1 MELLAPAGSMEALRA
16 AVCNGADAVYLGAD
30 TFNARMNARN
40 FSAADLQEAVVYCHV
55 RGVKV
60 HLTLNTL
67 VLDREMPRA
76 AELIRMAASC
86 GVDAFIVQDLGM
98 VSLCRQ
104 LAPDVPIHASTQMS
118 IHSLEGVL
126 EAAALGCSRVVL
138 ARELPAEEIAHIC
151 KKSPVEIEVFV
162 HGALCMC
169 YSGQCY
175 LSSVIG
181 RRSGNRGQC
190 AQPCRLPYGYGR
202 FESTRYPLSL
212 KDNCL
217 AGELDELRRM
227 GVASIKIEGRMKRPE
242 YVAIVTRAY
251 RTVLNGGKL
260 TQADLQELETAFSR
274 QGFTDGYFK
283 GQTGSDMFGR
293 RQESEDTAD
302 LFASARA
309 TYEQGETQRIGV
321 RFYAMIHRGQP
332 ARLAV
337 EDPDGNLCRTYG
349 PVPEQAVYRSLTAQD
364 LEQQLKKTG
373 GTPYLCTS
381 VRSSLDP
388 DLMLPASAIN
398 AMRRDAIAEL
408 TAKRGRAE
416 KPHLNAY
423 DEPPRYDGIS
433 GEPQLTVAVRTADQI
448 TSRMLSMKPTVL
460 YVPLSELVEHPELR
474 QRVGVET
481 QLAAI
486 LPRVIWSGELV
497 PIARQLRT
505 VYDMG
510 VRQVLA
516 GNLGQLHIA
525 RAAGFAVRGDF
536 GLNIVN
542 SRAMRYLREQGLDSQ
557 LLSFELTL
565 PQIRDISK
573 AVPAE
578 VLIYGRLPLMLM
590 ENCVI
595 KNRTGTCTCQTG
607 TVRLVDRVGEEFP
620 IVKDPGT
627 CRNVLLNGKKLYLL
641 DKKDAF
647 RGMGLWALRLQ
658 FTTEI
663 SPQAGTDEAYRPAVY
678 RPCGRCGRDDGQVAS
693 CPAGGHARQPSESAD
708 HRRRRICGR
717 YRHCCRY
724 HRGHRRPRTGKTPL
738 GAGSTGHAPPA
749 LRQDARG
756 RDRSVRMQRPSHR
769 IRSRRDEGNIPHAL

>member
-76 AELIRMAASC
+76 AELIRLAASC
-86 GVDAFIVQDLGM
+86 GVDAFIVQDLGV

-118 IHSLEGVL
+118 IHSLEGVM

-260 TQADLQELETAFSR
+260 MPSDLQELETAFSR
-274 QGFTDGYFK
+274 QGFTDGYFR

-293 RQESEDTAD
+293 RQEGEDTAD
-302 LFASARA
+302 LFASART
-309 TYEQGETQRIGV
+309 TYEQGEPQRIGV
-321 RFYAMIHRGQP
+321 RFYAMIRRGEP
-332 ARLAV
+332 AQLAV
-337 EDPDGNLCRTYG
+337 EDPDGNLCRTRG
-349 PVPEQAVYRSLTAQD
+349 PVPEQAVYRSLTPQD

-373 GTPYLCTS
+373 GTPYLCTA

-398 AMRRDAIAEL
+398 AMRRDVIAEL
-408 TAKRGRAE
+408 TAKRGRAA
-416 KPHLNAY
+416 PARLNAY
-423 DEPPRYDGIS
+423 DEPPRYDGIA
-433 GEPQLTVAVRTADQI
+433 GEPQLTIAVRTAGQI

-460 YVPLSELVEHPELR
+460 YVPLSELAEHPDLP
-474 QRVGVET
+474 QRVSVET

-486 LPRVIWSGELV
+486 LPRVIWSGELA

-505 VYDMG
+505 VYEMG

-578 VLIYGRLPLMLM
+578 LLIYGRLPLMLM
-590 ENCVI
+590 ENCVM
-595 KNRTGTCTCQTG
+595 KNRTGICACQTG
-607 TVRLVDRVGEEFP
+607 TVRLVDRLGEEFP

-641 DKKDAF
+641 DKKDAL

-658 FTTEI
+658 FTTENPGEI
-663 SPQAGTDEAYRPAVY
+663 DKVLMDYQGRAVF
-678 RPCGRCGRDDGQVAS
+678 D
-693 CPAGGHARQPSESAD
+693 
-708 HRRRRICGR
+708 
-717 YRHCCRY
+717 
-724 HRGHRRPRTGKTPL
+724 
-738 GAGSTGHAPPA
+738 AGSYT
-749 LRQDARG
+749 RG
-756 RDRSVRMQRPSHR
+756 LY
-769 IRSRRDEGNIPHAL
+769 SRGVE

>member
-76 AELIRMAASC
+76 AELIRLAASC
-86 GVDAFIVQDLGM
+86 GVDAFIVQDLGV

-260 TQADLQELETAFSR
+260 TPSDLQELETAFSR
-274 QGFTDGYFK
+274 QGFTDGYFR

-293 RQESEDTAD
+293 RQEGEDTAD

-309 TYEQGETQRIGV
+309 TYEQGEPQRIGV
-321 RFYAMIHRGQP
+321 RFYAMIRRGEP
-332 ARLAV
+332 AQLAV
-337 EDPDGNLCRTYG
+337 EDPDGNLCRARG
-349 PVPEQAVYRSLTAQD
+349 PVPEQAVYRSLTPQD

-373 GTPYLCTS
+373 GTPYLCTA

-398 AMRRDAIAEL
+398 AMRRDVIAEL
-408 TAKRGRAE
+408 TAKRGRAA
-416 KPHLNAY
+416 PARLNAY
-423 DEPPRYDGIS
+423 DEPPRYDGIA
-433 GEPQLTVAVRTADQI
+433 GEPQLTIAVRTAGQI

-460 YVPLSELVEHPELR
+460 YVPLSELAEHPDLP
-474 QRVGVET
+474 QRVSVET

-486 LPRVIWSGELV
+486 LPRVIWSGELI

-505 VYDMG
+505 VYEMG

-525 RAAGFAVRGDF
+525 RTAGFAVRGDF

-578 VLIYGRLPLMLM
+578 LLIYGRLPLMLM
-590 ENCVI
+590 ENCVM
-595 KNRTGTCTCQTG
+595 KNRTGICACQTG

-620 IVKDPGT
+620 VVKDPGT

-641 DKKDAF
+641 DKKDAL

-658 FTTEI
+658 FTTENPGEI
-663 SPQAGTDEAYRPAVY
+663 DKVLMDYQGRAVF
-678 RPCGRCGRDDGQVAS
+678 D
-693 CPAGGHARQPSESAD
+693 
-708 HRRRRICGR
+708 
-717 YRHCCRY
+717 
-724 HRGHRRPRTGKTPL
+724 
-738 GAGSTGHAPPA
+738 AGSYT
-749 LRQDARG
+749 RG
-756 RDRSVRMQRPSHR
+756 LY
-769 IRSRRDEGNIPHAL
+769 SRGVE

>member
-30 TFNARMNARN
+30 TFNARINARN

-76 AELIRMAASC
+76 AELIRLAASC
-86 GVDAFIVQDLGM
+86 GVDAFIVQDLGV

-118 IHSLEGVL
+118 IHSLEGVM

-217 AGELDELRRM
+217 VGELDELRRM

-260 TQADLQELETAFSR
+260 MPSDLQELETAFSR
-274 QGFTDGYFK
+274 QGFTDGYFR

-293 RQESEDTAD
+293 RQEGEDTAD

-309 TYEQGETQRIGV
+309 TYEQGEPQSIGV
-321 RFYAMIHRGQP
+321 RFYAMIRRGEP
-332 ARLAV
+332 AQLAV
-337 EDPDGNLCRTYG
+337 EDPDGNLCRTRG
-349 PVPEQAVYRSLTAQD
+349 PVPEQAVYRSLTPQD

-373 GTPYLCTS
+373 GTPYLCTA

-398 AMRRDAIAEL
+398 AMRRDVIAEL
-408 TAKRGRAE
+408 TAKRGRAA
-416 KPHLNAY
+416 PARLNAY
-423 DEPPRYDGIS
+423 DEPPRYDGIA
-433 GEPQLTVAVRTADQI
+433 GEPQLTIAVRTAGQI

-505 VYDMG
+505 VYEMG

-578 VLIYGRLPLMLM
+578 LLIYGRLPLMLM
-590 ENCVI
+590 ENCVM
-595 KNRTGTCTCQTG
+595 KNRTGICACQTG

-620 IVKDPGT
+620 VVKDPGT

-641 DKKDAF
+641 DKKDAL

-658 FTTEI
+658 FTTENPGEI
-663 SPQAGTDEAYRPAVY
+663 DKVLMDYQGRAVF
-678 RPCGRCGRDDGQVAS
+678 D
-693 CPAGGHARQPSESAD
+693 
-708 HRRRRICGR
+708 
-717 YRHCCRY
+717 
-724 HRGHRRPRTGKTPL
+724 
-738 GAGSTGHAPPA
+738 AGSYT
-749 LRQDARG
+749 RG
-756 RDRSVRMQRPSHR
+756 LY
-769 IRSRRDEGNIPHAL
+769 SRGVE

>member
-76 AELIRMAASC
+76 AELIRLAASC
-86 GVDAFIVQDLGM
+86 GVDAFIVQDLGV

-118 IHSLEGVL
+118 IHSLEGVM

-260 TQADLQELETAFSR
+260 MPSDLQELETAFSR
-274 QGFTDGYFK
+274 QGFTDGYFR

-293 RQESEDTAD
+293 RQEGEDTAD

-309 TYEQGETQRIGV
+309 TYEQGEPQRIGV
-321 RFYAMIHRGQP
+321 RFYAMIRRGEP
-332 ARLAV
+332 AQLAV
-337 EDPDGNLCRTYG
+337 EDPDGNLCRTRG
-349 PVPEQAVYRSLTAQD
+349 PVPEQAVYRSLTPQD

-373 GTPYLCTS
+373 GTPYLCTA

-398 AMRRDAIAEL
+398 AMRRDVIAEL
-408 TAKRGRAE
+408 TAKRGRAA
-416 KPHLNAY
+416 PARLNAY
-423 DEPPRYDGIS
+423 DEPPRYDGIA
-433 GEPQLTVAVRTADQI
+433 GEPQLTIAVRTAGQI

-460 YVPLSELVEHPELR
+460 YVPLSELAEHPDLP
-474 QRVGVET
+474 QRVSVET

-486 LPRVIWSGELV
+486 LPRVIWSGELAPV
-497 PIARQLRT
+497 ARQLRT
-505 VYDMG
+505 VYEMG

-578 VLIYGRLPLMLM
+578 LLIYGRLPLMLM
-590 ENCVI
+590 ENCVM
-595 KNRTGTCTCQTG
+595 KNRTGICACQTG

-641 DKKDAF
+641 DKKDAL

-658 FTTEI
+658 FTTENPGEI
-663 SPQAGTDEAYRPAVY
+663 DKVLMDYQGLAVF
-678 RPCGRCGRDDGQVAS
+678 D
-693 CPAGGHARQPSESAD
+693 
-708 HRRRRICGR
+708 
-717 YRHCCRY
+717 
-724 HRGHRRPRTGKTPL
+724 
-738 GAGSTGHAPPA
+738 AGSYT
-749 LRQDARG
+749 RG
-756 RDRSVRMQRPSHR
+756 LY
-769 IRSRRDEGNIPHAL
+769 SRGVE

>member
-30 TFNARMNARN
+30 TFNARINARN

-76 AELIRMAASC
+76 AELIRLAASC
-86 GVDAFIVQDLGM
+86 GVDAFIVQDLGV

-118 IHSLEGVL
+118 IHSLEGVM

-217 AGELDELRRM
+217 AGEQDELRRM

-260 TQADLQELETAFSR
+260 MPSDLQELETAFSR
-274 QGFTDGYFK
+274 QGFTDGYFR

-293 RQESEDTAD
+293 RQEGEDTAD

-309 TYEQGETQRIGV
+309 TYEQGEPQRIGV
-321 RFYAMIHRGQP
+321 RFYAMIRRGEP
-332 ARLAV
+332 AQLAV
-337 EDPDGNLCRTYG
+337 EDPDGNLCRTRG
-349 PVPEQAVYRSLTAQD
+349 PVPEQAVYRSLTPQD

-373 GTPYLCTS
+373 GTPYLCTA

-398 AMRRDAIAEL
+398 AMRRDVIAEL
-408 TAKRGRAE
+408 TAKRGRAA
-416 KPHLNAY
+416 PAHLNAY
-423 DEPPRYDGIS
+423 DEPPRYDGIA
-433 GEPQLTVAVRTADQI
+433 GEPQLTIAVRTAGQI

-460 YVPLSELVEHPELR
+460 YVPLSELAEHPDLP
-474 QRVGVET
+474 QRVSVET

-486 LPRVIWSGELV
+486 LPRVIWSGELAPV
-497 PIARQLRT
+497 ARQLRT
-505 VYDMG
+505 VYEMG

-578 VLIYGRLPLMLM
+578 LLIYGRLPLMLM
-590 ENCVI
+590 ENCVM
-595 KNRTGTCTCQTG
+595 KNRTGICACQTG

-641 DKKDAF
+641 DKKDAL

-658 FTTEI
+658 FTTENPGEI
-663 SPQAGTDEAYRPAVY
+663 DKVLMDYQGRAVF
-678 RPCGRCGRDDGQVAS
+678 D
-693 CPAGGHARQPSESAD
+693 
-708 HRRRRICGR
+708 
-717 YRHCCRY
+717 
-724 HRGHRRPRTGKTPL
+724 
-738 GAGSTGHAPPA
+738 AGSYT
-749 LRQDARG
+749 RG
-756 RDRSVRMQRPSHR
+756 LY
-769 IRSRRDEGNIPHAL
+769 SRGVE

>member
-30 TFNARMNARN
+30 TFNARINARN

-76 AELIRMAASC
+76 AELIRLAASC

-217 AGELDELRRM
+217 VGELDELRRM

-251 RTVLNGGKL
+251 RTVLNGCKL
-260 TQADLQELETAFSR
+260 MPSDLQELETAFSR
-274 QGFTDGYFK
+274 QGFTDGYFR

-293 RQESEDTAD
+293 RQEGEDTAD

-309 TYEQGETQRIGV
+309 TYEQGEPQRIGV
-321 RFYAMIHRGQP
+321 RFYAMIRRGEP
-332 ARLAV
+332 AQLAV
-337 EDPDGNLCRTYG
+337 EDPDGNLCRTRG
-349 PVPEQAVYRSLTAQD
+349 PVPEQAVYRSLTPQD

-373 GTPYLCTS
+373 GTPYLCTA

-398 AMRRDAIAEL
+398 AMRRDVIAEL
-408 TAKRGRAE
+408 TAKRGRAA
-416 KPHLNAY
+416 PARLNAY
-423 DEPPRYDGIS
+423 DEPPRYDGIA
-433 GEPQLTVAVRTADQI
+433 GEPQLTIAVRTAGQI

-460 YVPLSELVEHPELR
+460 YVPLSELAEHPDLP
-474 QRVGVET
+474 QRVSVET

-486 LPRVIWSGELV
+486 LPRVIWSGELAPV
-497 PIARQLRT
+497 ARQLRT
-505 VYDMG
+505 VYEMG

-578 VLIYGRLPLMLM
+578 LLIYGRLPLMLM
-590 ENCVI
+590 ENCVM
-595 KNRTGTCTCQTG
+595 KNRTGICACQTG

-641 DKKDAF
+641 DKKDAL

-658 FTTEI
+658 FTTENPGEI
-663 SPQAGTDEAYRPAVY
+663 DKVLMDYQGRAVF
-678 RPCGRCGRDDGQVAS
+678 D
-693 CPAGGHARQPSESAD
+693 
-708 HRRRRICGR
+708 
-717 YRHCCRY
+717 
-724 HRGHRRPRTGKTPL
+724 
-738 GAGSTGHAPPA
+738 AGSYT
-749 LRQDARG
+749 RG
-756 RDRSVRMQRPSHR
+756 LY
-769 IRSRRDEGNIPHAL
+769 SRGVE

>member
-76 AELIRMAASC
+76 AELIRLAASC
-86 GVDAFIVQDLGM
+86 GVDAFIVQDLGV

-118 IHSLEGVL
+118 IHSLEGVM

-260 TQADLQELETAFSR
+260 MPSDLQELETAFSR
-274 QGFTDGYFK
+274 QGFTDGYFR

-293 RQESEDTAD
+293 RQEGEDTAD
-302 LFASARA
+302 LFASART
-309 TYEQGETQRIGV
+309 TYEQGEPQRIGV
-321 RFYAMIHRGQP
+321 RFYAMIRRGEP
-332 ARLAV
+332 AQLAV
-337 EDPDGNLCRTYG
+337 EDPDGNLCRTRG
-349 PVPEQAVYRSLTAQD
+349 PVPEQAVYRSLTPQD

-373 GTPYLCTS
+373 GTPYLCTA

-398 AMRRDAIAEL
+398 AMRRDVIAEL
-408 TAKRGRAE
+408 TAKRGRAA
-416 KPHLNAY
+416 PARLNAY
-423 DEPPRYDGIS
+423 DEPPRYDGIA
-433 GEPQLTVAVRTADQI
+433 GEPQLTIAVRTAGQI

-460 YVPLSELVEHPELR
+460 YVPLSELAEHPDLP

-486 LPRVIWSGELV
+486 LPRVIWSGELAPV
-497 PIARQLRT
+497 ARQLRT
-505 VYDMG
+505 VYEMG

-578 VLIYGRLPLMLM
+578 LLIYGRLPLMLM
-590 ENCVI
+590 ENCVM
-595 KNRTGTCTCQTG
+595 KNRTGICACQTG

-641 DKKDAF
+641 DKKDAL

-658 FTTEI
+658 FTTENPGEI
-663 SPQAGTDEAYRPAVY
+663 DKVLMDYQGRAVF
-678 RPCGRCGRDDGQVAS
+678 D
-693 CPAGGHARQPSESAD
+693 
-708 HRRRRICGR
+708 
-717 YRHCCRY
+717 
-724 HRGHRRPRTGKTPL
+724 
-738 GAGSTGHAPPA
+738 AGSYT
-749 LRQDARG
+749 RG
-756 RDRSVRMQRPSHR
+756 LY
-769 IRSRRDEGNIPHAL
+769 SRGVE

>member
-30 TFNARMNARN
+30 TFNARINARN

-76 AELIRMAASC
+76 AELIRLAASC

-118 IHSLEGVL
+118 IHSLEGVM

-151 KKSPVEIEVFV
+151 KRSPVEIEVFV

-260 TQADLQELETAFSR
+260 MPSDLQELETAFSR
-274 QGFTDGYFK
+274 QGFTDGYFR

-293 RQESEDTAD
+293 RQEGEDTAD

-309 TYEQGETQRIGV
+309 TYEQGEPQRIGV
-321 RFYAMIHRGQP
+321 RFYAMIRRGEP
-332 ARLAV
+332 AQLAV
-337 EDPDGNLCRTYG
+337 EDPDGNLCRTRG
-349 PVPEQAVYRSLTAQD
+349 PVPEQAVYRSLTPQD

-373 GTPYLCTS
+373 GTPYLCTA

-398 AMRRDAIAEL
+398 AMRRDVIAEL
-408 TAKRGRAE
+408 TAKRGRAA
-416 KPHLNAY
+416 PARLNAY
-423 DEPPRYDGIS
+423 DEPPRYDGIA
-433 GEPQLTVAVRTADQI
+433 GEPQLTIAVRTAGQI

-460 YVPLSELVEHPELR
+460 YVPLSELAEHPDLP
-474 QRVGVET
+474 QRVSVET

-486 LPRVIWSGELV
+486 LPRVIWSGELAPV
-497 PIARQLRT
+497 ARQLRT
-505 VYDMG
+505 VYEMG

-578 VLIYGRLPLMLM
+578 LLIYGRLPLMLM
-590 ENCVI
+590 ENCVM
-595 KNRTGTCTCQTG
+595 KNRTGICACQTG

-658 FTTEI
+658 FTTEN
-663 SPQAGTDEAYRPAVY
+663 
-678 RPCGRCGRDDGQVAS
+678 
-693 CPAGGHARQPSESAD
+693 PSEID
-708 HRRRRICGR
+708 KVLMDYQGR
-717 YRHCCRY
+717 AVFD
-724 HRGHRRPRTGKTPL
+724 
-738 GAGSTGHAPPA
+738 AGSYT
-749 LRQDARG
+749 RG
-756 RDRSVRMQRPSHR
+756 LY
-769 IRSRRDEGNIPHAL
+769 SRGVE

>member
-30 TFNARMNARN
+30 TFNARINARN

-76 AELIRMAASC
+76 AELIRLAASC
-86 GVDAFIVQDLGM
+86 GVDAFIVQDLGV

-260 TQADLQELETAFSR
+260 TPSDLQELETAFSR
-274 QGFTDGYFK
+274 QGFTDGYFR
-283 GQTGSDMFGR
+283 GQTGGDMFGR
-293 RQESEDTAD
+293 RQEGEDTAG

-309 TYEQGETQRIGV
+309 TYEQGEPQRIGV
-321 RFYAMIHRGQP
+321 RFYAMIRRGEP
-332 ARLAV
+332 AQLAV
-337 EDPDGNLCRTYG
+337 EDPDGNLCRTRG
-349 PVPEQAVYRSLTAQD
+349 PVPEQAIYRSLTPQD

-373 GTPYLCTS
+373 GTPYLCTA

-398 AMRRDAIAEL
+398 AMRRDVIAEL
-408 TAKRGRAE
+408 TAKRGRAA
-416 KPHLNAY
+416 PARLNAY
-423 DEPPRYDGIS
+423 DEPPRYDGIA
-433 GEPQLTVAVRTADQI
+433 GEPQLTIAVRTAGQI

-460 YVPLSELVEHPELR
+460 YVPLSELAEHPELP
-474 QRVGVET
+474 QRVSVET
-481 QLAAI
+481 QLAAV
-486 LPRVIWSGELV
+486 LPRVIWSGELA

-505 VYDMG
+505 VYEMG

-578 VLIYGRLPLMLM
+578 LLIYGRLPLMLM
-590 ENCVI
+590 ENCVM
-595 KNRTGTCTCQTG
+595 KNRTGICACQTG

-641 DKKDAF
+641 DKKDAL

-658 FTTEI
+658 FTTENPGEI
-663 SPQAGTDEAYRPAVY
+663 DKVLMDYQGRAVF
-678 RPCGRCGRDDGQVAS
+678 D
-693 CPAGGHARQPSESAD
+693 
-708 HRRRRICGR
+708 
-717 YRHCCRY
+717 
-724 HRGHRRPRTGKTPL
+724 
-738 GAGSTGHAPPA
+738 AGSYT
-749 LRQDARG
+749 RG
-756 RDRSVRMQRPSHR
+756 LY
-769 IRSRRDEGNIPHAL
+769 SRGVE

>member
-30 TFNARMNARN
+30 TFNARINARN

-76 AELIRMAASC
+76 AELIRLAASC
-86 GVDAFIVQDLGM
+86 GVDAFIVQDLGV

-260 TQADLQELETAFSR
+260 MPSDLQELETAFSR
-274 QGFTDGYFK
+274 QGFTDGYFR

-293 RQESEDTAD
+293 RQEGEDTAD

-309 TYEQGETQRIGV
+309 TYEQGEPQRIGV
-321 RFYAMIHRGQP
+321 RFYAMIRRGEP
-332 ARLAV
+332 AQLAV
-337 EDPDGNLCRTYG
+337 EDPDGNLCRTRG
-349 PVPEQAVYRSLTAQD
+349 PVPEQAVYRSLTPQD

-373 GTPYLCTS
+373 GTPYLCTA

-398 AMRRDAIAEL
+398 AMRRDVIAEL
-408 TAKRGRAE
+408 TAKRGRAA
-416 KPHLNAY
+416 PARLNAY
-423 DEPPRYDGIS
+423 DEPPRYDGIA
-433 GEPQLTVAVRTADQI
+433 GEPQLTIAVRTAGQI

-460 YVPLSELVEHPELR
+460 YVPLSELAEHPDLP
-474 QRVGVET
+474 QRVSVET

-486 LPRVIWSGELV
+486 LPRVIWSGELAPV
-497 PIARQLRT
+497 ARQQRT
-505 VYDMG
+505 VYEMG

-578 VLIYGRLPLMLM
+578 LLIYGRLPLMLM
-590 ENCVI
+590 ENCVM
-595 KNRTGTCTCQTG
+595 KNRTGICACQTG

-641 DKKDAF
+641 DKKDAL

-658 FTTEI
+658 FTTENPGEI
-663 SPQAGTDEAYRPAVY
+663 DKVLMDYQGRAVF
-678 RPCGRCGRDDGQVAS
+678 D
-693 CPAGGHARQPSESAD
+693 
-708 HRRRRICGR
+708 
-717 YRHCCRY
+717 
-724 HRGHRRPRTGKTPL
+724 
-738 GAGSTGHAPPA
+738 AGSYT
-749 LRQDARG
+749 RG
-756 RDRSVRMQRPSHR
+756 LY
-769 IRSRRDEGNIPHAL
+769 SRGVE

>member
-30 TFNARMNARN
+30 TFNARINARN

-76 AELIRMAASC
+76 AELIRLAASC
-86 GVDAFIVQDLGM
+86 GVDAFIVQDLGV

-118 IHSLEGVL
+118 IHSLEGVM

-217 AGELDELRRM
+217 VGELDELRRM

-260 TQADLQELETAFSR
+260 MPSDLQELETAFSR
-274 QGFTDGYFK
+274 QGFTDGYFR

-293 RQESEDTAD
+293 RQEGEDTAD

-309 TYEQGETQRIGV
+309 TYEQGEPQRIGV
-321 RFYAMIHRGQP
+321 RFYAMIRRGEP
-332 ARLAV
+332 AQLAV
-337 EDPDGNLCRTYG
+337 EDPDGNLCRTRG
-349 PVPEQAVYRSLTAQD
+349 PVPEQAVYRSLTPQD

-373 GTPYLCTS
+373 GTPYLCTA

-398 AMRRDAIAEL
+398 AMRRDVIAEL
-408 TAKRGRAE
+408 TAKRGRAA
-416 KPHLNAY
+416 PARLNAY
-423 DEPPRYDGIS
+423 DEPPRYDGIA
-433 GEPQLTVAVRTADQI
+433 GEPQLTIAVRTAGQI

-460 YVPLSELVEHPELR
+460 YVPLSELAEHPDLP
-474 QRVGVET
+474 QRVSVET

-486 LPRVIWSGELV
+486 LPRVIWSGELAPV
-497 PIARQLRT
+497 ARQLRM
-505 VYDMG
+505 VYEMG

-578 VLIYGRLPLMLM
+578 LLIYGRLPLMLM
-590 ENCVI
+590 ENCVM
-595 KNRTGTCTCQTG
+595 KNRTGICACQTG

-641 DKKDAF
+641 DKKDAL

-658 FTTEI
+658 FTTENPGEI
-663 SPQAGTDEAYRPAVY
+663 DKVLMDYQGRAVF
-678 RPCGRCGRDDGQVAS
+678 D
-693 CPAGGHARQPSESAD
+693 
-708 HRRRRICGR
+708 
-717 YRHCCRY
+717 
-724 HRGHRRPRTGKTPL
+724 
-738 GAGSTGHAPPA
+738 AGSYT
-749 LRQDARG
+749 RG
-756 RDRSVRMQRPSHR
+756 LY
-769 IRSRRDEGNIPHAL
+769 SRGVE

>member
-30 TFNARMNARN
+30 TFNARINARN

-76 AELIRMAASC
+76 AELIRLAASC

-104 LAPDVPIHASTQMS
+104 LAPDMPIHASTQMS
-118 IHSLEGVL
+118 IHSLEGVM

-260 TQADLQELETAFSR
+260 MPSDLQELETAFSR
-274 QGFTDGYFK
+274 QGFTDGYFR

-293 RQESEDTAD
+293 RQEGEDTAD

-309 TYEQGETQRIGV
+309 TYEQGEPQRIGV
-321 RFYAMIHRGQP
+321 RFYAMIRRGEP
-332 ARLAV
+332 AQLAV
-337 EDPDGNLCRTYG
+337 EDPDGNLCRTRG
-349 PVPEQAVYRSLTAQD
+349 PVPEQAVYRSLTPQD

-373 GTPYLCTS
+373 GTPYLCTA

-398 AMRRDAIAEL
+398 AMRRDVIAEL
-408 TAKRGRAE
+408 TAKRGRAA
-416 KPHLNAY
+416 PARLNAY
-423 DEPPRYDGIS
+423 DEPPRYDGIA
-433 GEPQLTVAVRTADQI
+433 GEPQLTIAVRTAGQI

-460 YVPLSELVEHPELR
+460 YVPLSELAEHPDLP
-474 QRVGVET
+474 QRVSVET

-486 LPRVIWSGELV
+486 LPRVIWSGELAPV
-497 PIARQLRT
+497 ARQLRT
-505 VYDMG
+505 VYEMG

-578 VLIYGRLPLMLM
+578 LLIYGRLPLMLM
-590 ENCVI
+590 ENCVM
-595 KNRTGTCTCQTG
+595 KNRTGICACQTG

-641 DKKDAF
+641 DKKDAL

-658 FTTEI
+658 FTTENPGEI
-663 SPQAGTDEAYRPAVY
+663 DKVLMDYQGRAVF
-678 RPCGRCGRDDGQVAS
+678 D
-693 CPAGGHARQPSESAD
+693 
-708 HRRRRICGR
+708 
-717 YRHCCRY
+717 
-724 HRGHRRPRTGKTPL
+724 
-738 GAGSTGHAPPA
+738 AGSYT
-749 LRQDARG
+749 RG
-756 RDRSVRMQRPSHR
+756 LY
-769 IRSRRDEGNIPHAL
+769 SRGVE

>member
-30 TFNARMNARN
+30 TFNARINARN

-76 AELIRMAASC
+76 AELIRLAASC
-86 GVDAFIVQDLGM
+86 GVDAFIVQDLGV

-118 IHSLEGVL
+118 IHSLEGVM

-251 RTVLNGGKL
+251 RTVLNGGRL
-260 TQADLQELETAFSR
+260 MPSDLQELETAFSR
-274 QGFTDGYFK
+274 QGFTDGYFR

-293 RQESEDTAD
+293 RQEGEDTAD

-309 TYEQGETQRIGV
+309 TYEQGEPQRIGV
-321 RFYAMIHRGQP
+321 RFYAMIRRGEP
-332 ARLAV
+332 AQLAV
-337 EDPDGNLCRTYG
+337 EDPDGNLCRTRG
-349 PVPEQAVYRSLTAQD
+349 PVPEQAVYRSLTPQD

-373 GTPYLCTS
+373 GTPYLCTA

-398 AMRRDAIAEL
+398 AMRRDVIAEL
-408 TAKRGRAE
+408 TAKRGRAA
-416 KPHLNAY
+416 PARLNAY
-423 DEPPRYDGIS
+423 DEPPRYDGIA
-433 GEPQLTVAVRTADQI
+433 GEPQLTIAVRTAGQI

-460 YVPLSELVEHPELR
+460 YVPLSELAEHPDLP
-474 QRVGVET
+474 QRVSVET

-486 LPRVIWSGELV
+486 LPRVIWSGELA

-505 VYDMG
+505 VYEMG

-578 VLIYGRLPLMLM
+578 LLIYGRLPLMLM
-590 ENCVI
+590 ENCVM
-595 KNRTGTCTCQTG
+595 KNRTGICACQTG

-641 DKKDAF
+641 DKKDAL

-658 FTTEI
+658 FTTENPGEI
-663 SPQAGTDEAYRPAVY
+663 DKVLMDYQGRAVF
-678 RPCGRCGRDDGQVAS
+678 D
-693 CPAGGHARQPSESAD
+693 
-708 HRRRRICGR
+708 
-717 YRHCCRY
+717 
-724 HRGHRRPRTGKTPL
+724 
-738 GAGSTGHAPPA
+738 AGSYT
-749 LRQDARG
+749 RG
-756 RDRSVRMQRPSHR
+756 LY
-769 IRSRRDEGNIPHAL
+769 SRGVE

>member
-30 TFNARMNARN
+30 TFNARINARN

-76 AELIRMAASC
+76 AELIRLAASC

-118 IHSLEGVL
+118 IHSLEGVM

-398 AMRRDAIAEL
+398 AMRRDVIAEL

-658 FTTEI
+658 FTTEN
-663 SPQAGTDEAYRPAVY
+663 
-678 RPCGRCGRDDGQVAS
+678 
-693 CPAGGHARQPSESAD
+693 PSEID
-708 HRRRRICGR
+708 KVLMDYQGR
-717 YRHCCRY
+717 AVFD
-724 HRGHRRPRTGKTPL
+724 
-738 GAGSTGHAPPA
+738 AGSYT
-749 LRQDARG
+749 RG
-756 RDRSVRMQRPSHR
+756 LY
-769 IRSRRDEGNIPHAL
+769 SRGVE

>member
-138 ARELPAEEIAHIC
+138 ARELPADEIAHIC

-321 RFYAMIHRGQP
+321 RFYAMIHCGQP

-398 AMRRDAIAEL
+398 AMRRDVIAEL

-416 KPHLNAY
+416 KLHLNAY

-658 FTTEI
+658 FTTEN
-663 SPQAGTDEAYRPAVY
+663 
-678 RPCGRCGRDDGQVAS
+678 
-693 CPAGGHARQPSESAD
+693 PSEID
-708 HRRRRICGR
+708 KVLMDYQGR
-717 YRHCCRY
+717 AVFDAGIYT
-724 HRGHRRPRTGKTPL
+724 RGL
-738 GAGSTGHAPPA
+738 YS
-749 LRQDARG
+749 RG
-756 RDRSVRMQRPSHR
+756 V
-769 IRSRRDEGNIPHAL
+769 E

>member
-76 AELIRMAASC
+76 AELIRMAATC
-86 GVDAFIVQDLGM
+86 GVDAFIVQDLGV

-104 LAPDVPIHASTQMS
+104 LAPDVPVHASTQMS
-118 IHSLEGVL
+118 IHSLEGVQ

-151 KKSPVEIEVFV
+151 KRSPVEIEVFV

-260 TQADLQELETAFSR
+260 TPADLQELETAFSR

-293 RQESEDTAD
+293 RQEGEDTSE

-321 RFYAMIHRGQP
+321 RFYAMVRRGEP

-349 PVPEQAVYRSLTAQD
+349 PVPEQAVYRSLTPQD

-398 AMRRDAIAEL
+398 AMRRDVIAEL
-408 TAKRGRAE
+408 TAKRGRAA
-416 KPHLNAY
+416 PAHLNAY

-433 GEPQLTVAVRTADQI
+433 GEPQLTVAVRTAEQI

-460 YVPLSELVEHPELR
+460 YVPLSELAEHPELR

-497 PIARQLRT
+497 PVARQLRMA
-505 VYDMG
+505 YDMG

-542 SRAMRYLREQGLDSQ
+542 SRAMRYLREQGFDSQ

-578 VLIYGRLPLMLM
+578 VLIYGRLPLMVM
-590 ENCVI
+590 ENCII

-658 FTTEI
+658 FTTENPGEI
-663 SPQAGTDEAYRPAVY
+663 DKVLMDYQGRAVF
-678 RPCGRCGRDDGQVAS
+678 D
-693 CPAGGHARQPSESAD
+693 
-708 HRRRRICGR
+708 
-717 YRHCCRY
+717 
-724 HRGHRRPRTGKTPL
+724 
-738 GAGSTGHAPPA
+738 AGSYT
-749 LRQDARG
+749 RG
-756 RDRSVRMQRPSHR
+756 LY
-769 IRSRRDEGNIPHAL
+769 SRGVE

>member
-76 AELIRMAASC
+76 AELIRMAATC
-86 GVDAFIVQDLGM
+86 GVDAFIVQDLGV

-104 LAPDVPIHASTQMS
+104 LAPDVPVHASTQMS
-118 IHSLEGVL
+118 IHSLEGVQ

-151 KKSPVEIEVFV
+151 KRSPVEIEVFV

-260 TQADLQELETAFSR
+260 TPADLQELETAFSR

-283 GQTGSDMFGR
+283 GQTGSEMFGR
-293 RQESEDTAD
+293 RQEGEDTSE

-321 RFYAMIHRGQP
+321 RFYAMIRRGEP

-349 PVPEQAVYRSLTAQD
+349 PVPEQAVYRSLTPQD

-398 AMRRDAIAEL
+398 AMRRDVIAEL
-408 TAKRGRAE
+408 TAKRGRAA
-416 KPHLNAY
+416 PAHLNAY

-433 GEPQLTVAVRTADQI
+433 GETQLTVAVRTAEQI

-460 YVPLSELVEHPELR
+460 YVPLSELAEHPELR

-497 PIARQLRT
+497 PVARQLRM

-542 SRAMRYLREQGLDSQ
+542 SRAMRYLREQGFDSQ

-578 VLIYGRLPLMLM
+578 VLIYGRLPLMVM
-590 ENCVI
+590 ENCII

-658 FTTEI
+658 FTTENPGEI
-663 SPQAGTDEAYRPAVY
+663 DKVLMDYQGRAVF
-678 RPCGRCGRDDGQVAS
+678 D
-693 CPAGGHARQPSESAD
+693 
-708 HRRRRICGR
+708 
-717 YRHCCRY
+717 
-724 HRGHRRPRTGKTPL
+724 
-738 GAGSTGHAPPA
+738 AGSYT
-749 LRQDARG
+749 RG
-756 RDRSVRMQRPSHR
+756 LY
-769 IRSRRDEGNIPHAL
+769 SRGVE

>member
-76 AELIRMAASC
+76 AELIRLAASC

-138 ARELPAEEIAHIC
+138 ARELPAEGIAHIC

-260 TQADLQELETAFSR
+260 TPSDLQELETAFSR
-274 QGFTDGYFK
+274 QGFTDGYFR

-293 RQESEDTAD
+293 RQEGEDTAD

-309 TYEQGETQRIGV
+309 TYEQGEPQRIGV
-321 RFYAMIHRGQP
+321 RFYAMIRRGEP
-332 ARLAV
+332 AQLAV
-337 EDPDGNLCRTYG
+337 EDPDGNLCRTRG
-349 PVPEQAVYRSLTAQD
+349 PVPEQAVYRSLTPQD

-373 GTPYLCTS
+373 GTPYLCTA

-398 AMRRDAIAEL
+398 AMRRDVIAEL
-408 TAKRGRAE
+408 TAKRGRAA
-416 KPHLNAY
+416 PARLNAY
-423 DEPPRYDGIS
+423 DEPPRYDGIA
-433 GEPQLTVAVRTADQI
+433 GEPQLTIAVRTAGQI

-460 YVPLSELVEHPELR
+460 YVPLSELAEHPDLP
-474 QRVGVET
+474 QRVSVET

-486 LPRVIWSGELV
+486 LPRVIWSGELAPV
-497 PIARQLRT
+497 ARQLRT
-505 VYDMG
+505 VYEMG

-578 VLIYGRLPLMLM
+578 LLIYGRLPLMLM
-590 ENCVI
+590 ENCVM
-595 KNRTGTCTCQTG
+595 KNRTGICACQTG

-641 DKKDAF
+641 DKKDAL

-658 FTTEI
+658 FTTENPGEI
-663 SPQAGTDEAYRPAVY
+663 DKVLMDYQGRAVF
-678 RPCGRCGRDDGQVAS
+678 D
-693 CPAGGHARQPSESAD
+693 
-708 HRRRRICGR
+708 
-717 YRHCCRY
+717 
-724 HRGHRRPRTGKTPL
+724 
-738 GAGSTGHAPPA
+738 AGSYT
-749 LRQDARG
+749 RG
-756 RDRSVRMQRPSHR
+756 LY
-769 IRSRRDEGNIPHAL
+769 SRGVE

>member
-76 AELIRMAASC
+76 AELIRLAASC
-86 GVDAFIVQDLGM
+86 GVDAFIVQDLGV

-118 IHSLEGVL
+118 IHSLEGVM

-260 TQADLQELETAFSR
+260 MPSDLQELETAFSR
-274 QGFTDGYFK
+274 QGFTDGYFR

-293 RQESEDTAD
+293 RQEGEDTAD

-309 TYEQGETQRIGV
+309 TYEQGEPQRIGV
-321 RFYAMIHRGQP
+321 RFYAMIRRGEP
-332 ARLAV
+332 AQLAV
-337 EDPDGNLCRTYG
+337 EDPDGNLCRTRG
-349 PVPEQAVYRSLTAQD
+349 PVPEQAVYRSLTPQD

-373 GTPYLCTS
+373 GTPYLCTA

-398 AMRRDAIAEL
+398 AMRRDVIAEL
-408 TAKRGRAE
+408 TAKRGRAA
-416 KPHLNAY
+416 PARLNAY
-423 DEPPRYDGIS
+423 DEPPRYDGIA
-433 GEPQLTVAVRTADQI
+433 GEPQLTIAVRTAGQI

-460 YVPLSELVEHPELR
+460 YVPLSELAEHPDLP
-474 QRVGVET
+474 QRVSVET

-486 LPRVIWSGELV
+486 LPRVIWSGELAPV
-497 PIARQLRT
+497 ARQLRT
-505 VYDMG
+505 VYEMG

-578 VLIYGRLPLMLM
+578 LLIYGRLPLMLM
-590 ENCVI
+590 ENCVM
-595 KNRTGTCTCQTG
+595 KNRTGICACQTG

-627 CRNVLLNGKKLYLL
+627 CRNVLLNGKKLYLI
-641 DKKDAF
+641 DKKDAL

-658 FTTEI
+658 FTTENPGEI
-663 SPQAGTDEAYRPAVY
+663 DKVLMDYQGRAVF
-678 RPCGRCGRDDGQVAS
+678 D
-693 CPAGGHARQPSESAD
+693 
-708 HRRRRICGR
+708 
-717 YRHCCRY
+717 
-724 HRGHRRPRTGKTPL
+724 
-738 GAGSTGHAPPA
+738 AGSYT
-749 LRQDARG
+749 RG
-756 RDRSVRMQRPSHR
+756 LY
-769 IRSRRDEGNIPHAL
+769 SRGVE

>member
-76 AELIRMAASC
+76 AELIRLAASC
-86 GVDAFIVQDLGM
+86 GVDAFIVQDLGV

-118 IHSLEGVL
+118 IHSLEGVM

-260 TQADLQELETAFSR
+260 MPSDLQELETAFSR
-274 QGFTDGYFK
+274 QGFTDGYFR

-293 RQESEDTAD
+293 RQEGEDTAD
-302 LFASARA
+302 LFASART
-309 TYEQGETQRIGV
+309 TYEQGEPQRIGV
-321 RFYAMIHRGQP
+321 RFYAMIRRGEP
-332 ARLAV
+332 AQLAV
-337 EDPDGNLCRTYG
+337 EDPDGNLCRTRG
-349 PVPEQAVYRSLTAQD
+349 PVPEQAVYRSLTPQD

-373 GTPYLCTS
+373 GTPYLCTA

-398 AMRRDAIAEL
+398 AMRRDVIAEL
-408 TAKRGRAE
+408 TAKRGRAA
-416 KPHLNAY
+416 PARLNAY
-423 DEPPRYDGIS
+423 DEPPRYDGIA
-433 GEPQLTVAVRTADQI
+433 GEPQLTIAVRTAGQI

-460 YVPLSELVEHPELR
+460 YVPLSELAEHPDLP

-486 LPRVIWSGELV
+486 LPRVIWSGELA

-505 VYDMG
+505 VYEMG

-578 VLIYGRLPLMLM
+578 LLIYGRLPLMLM
-590 ENCVI
+590 ENCVM
-595 KNRTGTCTCQTG
+595 KNRTGICACQTG

-641 DKKDAF
+641 DKKDAL

-658 FTTEI
+658 FTTENPGEI
-663 SPQAGTDEAYRPAVY
+663 DKVLMDYQGRAVF
-678 RPCGRCGRDDGQVAS
+678 D
-693 CPAGGHARQPSESAD
+693 
-708 HRRRRICGR
+708 
-717 YRHCCRY
+717 
-724 HRGHRRPRTGKTPL
+724 
-738 GAGSTGHAPPA
+738 AGSYT
-749 LRQDARG
+749 RG
-756 RDRSVRMQRPSHR
+756 LY
-769 IRSRRDEGNIPHAL
+769 SRGVE

>member
-76 AELIRMAASC
+76 AELIRLAASC
-86 GVDAFIVQDLGM
+86 GVDAFIVQDLGV

-118 IHSLEGVL
+118 IHSFEGVM

-260 TQADLQELETAFSR
+260 MPSDLQELETAFSR
-274 QGFTDGYFK
+274 QGFTDGYFR

-293 RQESEDTAD
+293 RQEGEDTAD
-302 LFASARA
+302 LFASART
-309 TYEQGETQRIGV
+309 TYEQGEPQRIGV
-321 RFYAMIHRGQP
+321 RFYAMIRRGEP
-332 ARLAV
+332 AQLAV
-337 EDPDGNLCRTYG
+337 EDPDGNLCRTRG
-349 PVPEQAVYRSLTAQD
+349 PVPEQAVYRSLTPQD

-373 GTPYLCTS
+373 GTPYLCTA

-398 AMRRDAIAEL
+398 AMRRDVIAEL
-408 TAKRGRAE
+408 TAKRGRAA
-416 KPHLNAY
+416 PARLNAY
-423 DEPPRYDGIS
+423 DEPPRYDGIA
-433 GEPQLTVAVRTADQI
+433 GEPQLTIAVRTAGQI

-460 YVPLSELVEHPELR
+460 YVPLSELAEHPDLP
-474 QRVGVET
+474 QRVSVET

-486 LPRVIWSGELV
+486 LPRVIWSGELA

-505 VYDMG
+505 VYEMG

-578 VLIYGRLPLMLM
+578 LLIYGRLPLMLM
-590 ENCVI
+590 ENCVM
-595 KNRTGTCTCQTG
+595 KNRTGICACQTG

-641 DKKDAF
+641 DKKDAL

-658 FTTEI
+658 FTTENPGEI
-663 SPQAGTDEAYRPAVY
+663 DKVLMDYQGRAVF
-678 RPCGRCGRDDGQVAS
+678 D
-693 CPAGGHARQPSESAD
+693 
-708 HRRRRICGR
+708 
-717 YRHCCRY
+717 
-724 HRGHRRPRTGKTPL
+724 
-738 GAGSTGHAPPA
+738 AGSYT
-749 LRQDARG
+749 RG
-756 RDRSVRMQRPSHR
+756 LY
-769 IRSRRDEGNIPHAL
+769 SRGVE

>member
-76 AELIRMAASC
+76 AELIRLAASC
-86 GVDAFIVQDLGM
+86 GVDAFIVQDLGV

-118 IHSLEGVL
+118 IHSLEGVM

-260 TQADLQELETAFSR
+260 MPSDLQELETAFSR
-274 QGFTDGYFK
+274 QGFTDGYFR

-293 RQESEDTAD
+293 RQEGEDTAD

-309 TYEQGETQRIGV
+309 TYEQGEPQRIGV
-321 RFYAMIHRGQP
+321 RFYAMIRRGEP
-332 ARLAV
+332 AQLAV
-337 EDPDGNLCRTYG
+337 EDPDGNLCRTRG
-349 PVPEQAVYRSLTAQD
+349 PVPEQAVYRSLTPQD

-373 GTPYLCTS
+373 GTPYLCTA

-398 AMRRDAIAEL
+398 AMRRDVIAEL
-408 TAKRGRAE
+408 TAKRGRAA
-416 KPHLNAY
+416 PARLNAY
-423 DEPPRYDGIS
+423 DEPPRYDGIA
-433 GEPQLTVAVRTADQI
+433 GEPQLTIAVRTAGQI

-460 YVPLSELVEHPELR
+460 YVPLSELVEHPDLP
-474 QRVGVET
+474 QRVSVET

-486 LPRVIWSGELV
+486 LPRVIWSGELAPV
-497 PIARQLRT
+497 ARQLRT
-505 VYDMG
+505 VYEMG

-578 VLIYGRLPLMLM
+578 LLIYGRLPLMLM
-590 ENCVI
+590 ENCVM
-595 KNRTGTCTCQTG
+595 KNRTGICACQTG

-641 DKKDAF
+641 DKKDAL

-658 FTTEI
+658 FTTENPGEI
-663 SPQAGTDEAYRPAVY
+663 DKVLMDYQGRAVF
-678 RPCGRCGRDDGQVAS
+678 D
-693 CPAGGHARQPSESAD
+693 
-708 HRRRRICGR
+708 
-717 YRHCCRY
+717 
-724 HRGHRRPRTGKTPL
+724 
-738 GAGSTGHAPPA
+738 AGSYT
-749 LRQDARG
+749 RG
-756 RDRSVRMQRPSHR
+756 LY
-769 IRSRRDEGNIPHAL
+769 SRGVE

>member
-1 MELLAPAGSMEALRA
+1 MSIELLAPAGEKEAFLA
-16 AVCNGADAVYLGAD
+16 AVKAGANAVYLGA
-30 TFNARMNARN
+30 TALNARAGAGN
-40 FSAADLQEAVVYCHV
+40 F
-55 RGVKV
+55 
-60 HLTLNTL
+60 
-67 VLDREMPRA
+67 DREALVWA
-76 AELIRMAASC
+76 AEYAHERDVRIHVTVNTMVKEGEMGLVDDVAEQLALC
-86 GVDAFIVQDLGM
+86 GVDAAIVQDLGV

-118 IHSLEGVL
+118 IHSLEGVM

-260 TQADLQELETAFSR
+260 MPSDLQELETAFSR
-274 QGFTDGYFK
+274 QGFTDGYFR

-293 RQESEDTAD
+293 RQEGEDTAD

-309 TYEQGETQRIGV
+309 TYEQGEPQRIGV
-321 RFYAMIHRGQP
+321 RFYAMIRRGEP
-332 ARLAV
+332 AQLAV
-337 EDPDGNLCRTYG
+337 EDPDGNLCRTRG
-349 PVPEQAVYRSLTAQD
+349 PVPEQAVYRSLTPQD

-373 GTPYLCTS
+373 GTPYLCTA

-398 AMRRDAIAEL
+398 AMRRDVIAEL
-408 TAKRGRAE
+408 TAKRGRAA
-416 KPHLNAY
+416 PARLNAY
-423 DEPPRYDGIS
+423 DEPPRYDGIA
-433 GEPQLTVAVRTADQI
+433 GEPQLTIAVRTAGQI

-460 YVPLSELVEHPELR
+460 YVPLSELAEHPDLP
-474 QRVGVET
+474 QRVSVET

-486 LPRVIWSGELV
+486 LPRVIWSGELAPV
-497 PIARQLRT
+497 ARQLRT
-505 VYDMG
+505 VYEMG

-542 SRAMRYLREQGLDSQ
+542 SRAIRYLREQGLDSQ

-578 VLIYGRLPLMLM
+578 LLIYGRLPLMLM
-590 ENCVI
+590 ENCVM
-595 KNRTGTCTCQTG
+595 KNRTGICACQTG

-641 DKKDAF
+641 DKKDAL

-658 FTTEI
+658 FTTENPGEVDTI
-663 SPQAGTDEAYRPAVY
+663 LEEYRRGGTFD
-678 RPCGRCGRDDGQVAS
+678 
-693 CPAGGHARQPSESAD
+693 
-708 HRRRRICGR
+708 
-717 YRHCCRY
+717 
-724 HRGHRRPRTGKTPL
+724 
-738 GAGSTGHAPPA
+738 AGSYT
-749 LRQDARG
+749 RG
-756 RDRSVRMQRPSHR
+756 LYTRGV
-769 IRSRRDEGNIPHAL
+769 E

>member
-76 AELIRMAASC
+76 AELIRLAASC
-86 GVDAFIVQDLGM
+86 GVDAFIVQDLGV

-118 IHSLEGVL
+118 IHSLEGVM

-217 AGELDELRRM
+217 VGELDELRRM

-260 TQADLQELETAFSR
+260 TPSDLQELETAFSR
-274 QGFTDGYFK
+274 QGFTDGYFR

-293 RQESEDTAD
+293 RQEGEDTAD

-309 TYEQGETQRIGV
+309 TYEQGEPQRIGV
-321 RFYAMIHRGQP
+321 RFYAMIRRGEP
-332 ARLAV
+332 AQLAV
-337 EDPDGNLCRTYG
+337 EDPDGNLCQTRG
-349 PVPEQAVYRSLTAQD
+349 PVPEQAVYRSLTPQD

-373 GTPYLCTS
+373 GTPYLCTA

-398 AMRRDAIAEL
+398 AMRRDVIAEL
-408 TAKRGRAE
+408 TAKRGRAA
-416 KPHLNAY
+416 PARLNAY
-423 DEPPRYDGIS
+423 DEPPRYDGIA
-433 GEPQLTVAVRTADQI
+433 GEPQLTIAVRTAGQI

-460 YVPLSELVEHPELR
+460 YVPLSELAEHPDLP
-474 QRVGVET
+474 QRVSVET

-486 LPRVIWSGELV
+486 LPRVIWSGELAPV
-497 PIARQLRT
+497 ARQLRT
-505 VYDMG
+505 VYEMG

-578 VLIYGRLPLMLM
+578 LLIYGRLPLMLM
-590 ENCVI
+590 ENCVM
-595 KNRTGTCTCQTG
+595 KNRTGICACQTG

-641 DKKDAF
+641 DKKDAL

-658 FTTEI
+658 FTTENPGEI
-663 SPQAGTDEAYRPAVY
+663 DKVLMDYQGRAVF
-678 RPCGRCGRDDGQVAS
+678 D
-693 CPAGGHARQPSESAD
+693 
-708 HRRRRICGR
+708 
-717 YRHCCRY
+717 
-724 HRGHRRPRTGKTPL
+724 
-738 GAGSTGHAPPA
+738 AGSYT
-749 LRQDARG
+749 RG
-756 RDRSVRMQRPSHR
+756 LY
-769 IRSRRDEGNIPHAL
+769 SRGVE

>member
-76 AELIRMAASC
+76 AELIRLAASC
-86 GVDAFIVQDLGM
+86 GVDAFIVQDLGV

-118 IHSLEGVL
+118 IHSLEGVM

-260 TQADLQELETAFSR
+260 MPSDLQELETAFSR
-274 QGFTDGYFK
+274 QGFTDGYFR

-293 RQESEDTAD
+293 RQEGEDTAD

-309 TYEQGETQRIGV
+309 TYEQGEPQRIGV
-321 RFYAMIHRGQP
+321 RFYAMIRRGEP
-332 ARLAV
+332 AQLAV
-337 EDPDGNLCRTYG
+337 EDPDGNLCRTRG
-349 PVPEQAVYRSLTAQD
+349 PVPEQAVYRSLTPQD

-373 GTPYLCTS
+373 GTPYLCTA

-398 AMRRDAIAEL
+398 AMRRDVIAEL
-408 TAKRGRAE
+408 TAKRGRAA
-416 KPHLNAY
+416 PAHLNAY
-423 DEPPRYDGIS
+423 DEPPRYDGIA
-433 GEPQLTVAVRTADQI
+433 GEPQLTIAVRTAGQI

-460 YVPLSELVEHPELR
+460 YVPLSELAEHPDLP
-474 QRVGVET
+474 QRVSVET

-590 ENCVI
+590 ENCVM
-595 KNRTGTCTCQTG
+595 KNRTGICACQTG

-658 FTTEI
+658 FTTEN
-663 SPQAGTDEAYRPAVY
+663 
-678 RPCGRCGRDDGQVAS
+678 
-693 CPAGGHARQPSESAD
+693 PSEID
-708 HRRRRICGR
+708 KVLMDYQGR
-717 YRHCCRY
+717 AVFD
-724 HRGHRRPRTGKTPL
+724 
-738 GAGSTGHAPPA
+738 AGSYT
-749 LRQDARG
+749 RG
-756 RDRSVRMQRPSHR
+756 LY
-769 IRSRRDEGNIPHAL
+769 SRGVE

>member
-1 MELLAPAGSMEALRA
+1 MIELLSPAGSMEALRA

-293 RQESEDTAD
+293 RQESADTAD

-398 AMRRDAIAEL
+398 AMRRDVIAEL

-460 YVPLSELVEHPELR
+460 YVPLSELVEYPELR

-658 FTTEI
+658 FTTEN
-663 SPQAGTDEAYRPAVY
+663 
-678 RPCGRCGRDDGQVAS
+678 
-693 CPAGGHARQPSESAD
+693 PSEID
-708 HRRRRICGR
+708 KVLMDYQGR
-717 YRHCCRY
+717 AVFD
-724 HRGHRRPRTGKTPL
+724 
-738 GAGSTGHAPPA
+738 AGSYT
-749 LRQDARG
+749 RG
-756 RDRSVRMQRPSHR
+756 LY
-769 IRSRRDEGNIPHAL
+769 SRGVE

>member
-30 TFNARMNARN
+30 TFNARINARN

-76 AELIRMAASC
+76 AELIRLAASC

-118 IHSLEGVL
+118 IHSLEGVM

-260 TQADLQELETAFSR
+260 MPSDLQELETAFSR
-274 QGFTDGYFK
+274 QGFTDGYFR

-293 RQESEDTAD
+293 RQEGEDTAD

-309 TYEQGETQRIGV
+309 TYEQGEPQRIGV
-321 RFYAMIHRGQP
+321 RFYAMIRRGEP
-332 ARLAV
+332 AQLAV
-337 EDPDGNLCRTYG
+337 EDPDGNLCRTRG
-349 PVPEQAVYRSLTAQD
+349 PVPEQAVYRSLTPQD

-373 GTPYLCTS
+373 GTPYLCTA

-398 AMRRDAIAEL
+398 AMRRDVIAEL
-408 TAKRGRAE
+408 TAKRGRAA
-416 KPHLNAY
+416 PARLNAY
-423 DEPPRYDGIS
+423 DEPPRYDGIA
-433 GEPQLTVAVRTADQI
+433 GEPQLTIAVRTAGQI

-460 YVPLSELVEHPELR
+460 YVPLSELAEHPDLP
-474 QRVGVET
+474 QRVSVET

-486 LPRVIWSGELV
+486 LPRVIWSGELAPV
-497 PIARQLRT
+497 ARQLRT
-505 VYDMG
+505 VYEMG

-578 VLIYGRLPLMLM
+578 LLIYGRLPLMLM
-590 ENCVI
+590 ENCVM
-595 KNRTGTCTCQTG
+595 KNRTGICACQTG

-641 DKKDAF
+641 DKKDAL

-658 FTTEI
+658 FTTENPGEI
-663 SPQAGTDEAYRPAVY
+663 DKVLMDYQGRAVF
-678 RPCGRCGRDDGQVAS
+678 D
-693 CPAGGHARQPSESAD
+693 
-708 HRRRRICGR
+708 
-717 YRHCCRY
+717 
-724 HRGHRRPRTGKTPL
+724 
-738 GAGSTGHAPPA
+738 AGSYT
-749 LRQDARG
+749 RG
-756 RDRSVRMQRPSHR
+756 LY
-769 IRSRRDEGNIPHAL
+769 SRGVE

>member
-76 AELIRMAASC
+76 AELIRLAASC
-86 GVDAFIVQDLGM
+86 GVDAFIVQDLGV

-118 IHSLEGVL
+118 IHSLEGVM

-260 TQADLQELETAFSR
+260 TPSDLQELETAFSR
-274 QGFTDGYFK
+274 QGFTDGYFR

-293 RQESEDTAD
+293 RQEGEDTAD

-309 TYEQGETQRIGV
+309 TYEQGEPQRIGV
-321 RFYAMIHRGQP
+321 RFYAMIRRGEP
-332 ARLAV
+332 AQLAV
-337 EDPDGNLCRTYG
+337 EDPDGNLCRARG
-349 PVPEQAVYRSLTAQD
+349 PVPEQAVYRSLTPQD

-373 GTPYLCTS
+373 GTPYLCTA

-398 AMRRDAIAEL
+398 AMRRDVIAEL
-408 TAKRGRAE
+408 TAKRGRAA
-416 KPHLNAY
+416 PARLNAY
-423 DEPPRYDGIS
+423 DEPPRYDGIA
-433 GEPQLTVAVRTADQI
+433 GEPQLTIAVRTAGQI

-460 YVPLSELVEHPELR
+460 YVPLSELAEHPDLP
-474 QRVGVET
+474 QRVSVET

-486 LPRVIWSGELV
+486 LPRVIWSGELI

-505 VYDMG
+505 VYEMG

-578 VLIYGRLPLMLM
+578 LLIYGRLPLMLM
-590 ENCVI
+590 ENCVM
-595 KNRTGTCTCQTG
+595 KNRTGICACQTG
-607 TVRLVDRVGEEFP
+607 TVRLVDRLGEEFP

-641 DKKDAF
+641 DKKDAL

-658 FTTEI
+658 FTTENPGEI
-663 SPQAGTDEAYRPAVY
+663 DKVLMDYQGRAVF
-678 RPCGRCGRDDGQVAS
+678 D
-693 CPAGGHARQPSESAD
+693 
-708 HRRRRICGR
+708 
-717 YRHCCRY
+717 
-724 HRGHRRPRTGKTPL
+724 
-738 GAGSTGHAPPA
+738 AGSYT
-749 LRQDARG
+749 RG
-756 RDRSVRMQRPSHR
+756 LY
-769 IRSRRDEGNIPHAL
+769 SRGVE

>member
-30 TFNARMNARN
+30 TFNARINARN

-76 AELIRMAASC
+76 AELIRLAASC
-86 GVDAFIVQDLGM
+86 GVDAFIVQDLGV

-118 IHSLEGVL
+118 IHSLEGVM

-260 TQADLQELETAFSR
+260 TPSDLQELETAFSR
-274 QGFTDGYFK
+274 QGFTDGYFR

-293 RQESEDTAD
+293 RQEGEDTAD

-309 TYEQGETQRIGV
+309 TYEQGEPQRIGV
-321 RFYAMIHRGQP
+321 RFYAMIRRGEP
-332 ARLAV
+332 AQLAV
-337 EDPDGNLCRTYG
+337 EDPDGNLCQTRG
-349 PVPEQAVYRSLTAQD
+349 PVPEQAVYRSLTPQD

-373 GTPYLCTS
+373 GTPYLCTA

-398 AMRRDAIAEL
+398 AMRRDVIAEL
-408 TAKRGRAE
+408 TAKRGRAA
-416 KPHLNAY
+416 PARLNAY
-423 DEPPRYDGIS
+423 DEPPRYDGIA
-433 GEPQLTVAVRTADQI
+433 GEPQLTIAVRTAGQI
-448 TSRMLSMKPTVL
+448 TSRMLSMKPAVL
-460 YVPLSELVEHPELR
+460 YVPLSELAEHPDLP
-474 QRVGVET
+474 QRVSVET

-486 LPRVIWSGELV
+486 LPRVIWSGELAPV
-497 PIARQLRT
+497 ARQLRT
-505 VYDMG
+505 VYEMG

-578 VLIYGRLPLMLM
+578 LLIYGRLPLMLM
-590 ENCVI
+590 ENCVM
-595 KNRTGTCTCQTG
+595 KNRTGICACQTG

-641 DKKDAF
+641 DKKDAL

-658 FTTEI
+658 FTTENPGEI
-663 SPQAGTDEAYRPAVY
+663 DKVLMDYQGRAVF
-678 RPCGRCGRDDGQVAS
+678 D
-693 CPAGGHARQPSESAD
+693 
-708 HRRRRICGR
+708 
-717 YRHCCRY
+717 
-724 HRGHRRPRTGKTPL
+724 
-738 GAGSTGHAPPA
+738 AGSYT
-749 LRQDARG
+749 RG
-756 RDRSVRMQRPSHR
+756 LY
-769 IRSRRDEGNIPHAL
+769 SRGVE

>member
-30 TFNARMNARN
+30 TFNARINARN

-76 AELIRMAASC
+76 AELIRLAASC
-86 GVDAFIVQDLGM
+86 GVDAFIVQDLGV

-118 IHSLEGVL
+118 IHSLEGVM

-217 AGELDELRRM
+217 AGKLDELRRM

-260 TQADLQELETAFSR
+260 TPSDLQELETAFSR
-274 QGFTDGYFK
+274 QGFTDGYFR

-293 RQESEDTAD
+293 RQEGEDTAD

-309 TYEQGETQRIGV
+309 TYEQGEPQRIGV
-321 RFYAMIHRGQP
+321 RFYAMIRRGEP
-332 ARLAV
+332 AQLAV
-337 EDPDGNLCRTYG
+337 EDPDGNLCRTRG
-349 PVPEQAVYRSLTAQD
+349 PVPEQAVYRSLTPQD

-373 GTPYLCTS
+373 GTPYLCTA

-398 AMRRDAIAEL
+398 AMRRDVIAEL
-408 TAKRGRAE
+408 TAKRGRAA
-416 KPHLNAY
+416 PARLNAY
-423 DEPPRYDGIS
+423 DEPPRYDGIA
-433 GEPQLTVAVRTADQI
+433 GEPQLTIAVRTAGQI

-460 YVPLSELVEHPELR
+460 YVPLSELAEHPDLP
-474 QRVGVET
+474 QRVSVET

-486 LPRVIWSGELV
+486 LPRVIWSGELAPV
-497 PIARQLRT
+497 ARQLRT
-505 VYDMG
+505 VYEMG

-578 VLIYGRLPLMLM
+578 LLIYGRLPLMLM
-590 ENCVI
+590 ENCVM
-595 KNRTGTCTCQTG
+595 KNRTGICACQTG

-641 DKKDAF
+641 DKKDAL

-658 FTTEI
+658 FTTENPGEI
-663 SPQAGTDEAYRPAVY
+663 DKVLMDYQGRAVF
-678 RPCGRCGRDDGQVAS
+678 D
-693 CPAGGHARQPSESAD
+693 
-708 HRRRRICGR
+708 
-717 YRHCCRY
+717 
-724 HRGHRRPRTGKTPL
+724 
-738 GAGSTGHAPPA
+738 AGSYT
-749 LRQDARG
+749 RG
-756 RDRSVRMQRPSHR
+756 LY
-769 IRSRRDEGNIPHAL
+769 SRGVE

>member
-76 AELIRMAASC
+76 AELIRLAASC

-118 IHSLEGVL
+118 IHSLEGVM

-151 KKSPVEIEVFV
+151 KRSPVEIEVFV

-260 TQADLQELETAFSR
+260 MPSDLQELETAFSR
-274 QGFTDGYFK
+274 QGFTDGYFR

-293 RQESEDTAD
+293 RQEGEDTAD

-309 TYEQGETQRIGV
+309 TYEQGEPQRIGV
-321 RFYAMIHRGQP
+321 RFYAMIRRGEP
-332 ARLAV
+332 AQLAV
-337 EDPDGNLCRTYG
+337 EDPDGNLCRTRG
-349 PVPEQAVYRSLTAQD
+349 PVPEQAVYRSLTPQD

-373 GTPYLCTS
+373 GTPYLCTA

-398 AMRRDAIAEL
+398 AMRRDVIAEL
-408 TAKRGRAE
+408 TAKRGRAA
-416 KPHLNAY
+416 PARLNAY
-423 DEPPRYDGIS
+423 DEPPRYDGIA
-433 GEPQLTVAVRTADQI
+433 GEPQLTIAVRTAGQI

-460 YVPLSELVEHPELR
+460 YVPLSELAEHPDLP

-486 LPRVIWSGELV
+486 LPRVIWSGELAPV
-497 PIARQLRT
+497 ARQLRT
-505 VYDMG
+505 VYEMG

-578 VLIYGRLPLMLM
+578 LLIYGRLPLMLM
-590 ENCVI
+590 ENCVM
-595 KNRTGTCTCQTG
+595 KNRTGICACQTG

-641 DKKDAF
+641 DKKDAL

-658 FTTEI
+658 FTTENPGEI
-663 SPQAGTDEAYRPAVY
+663 DKVLMDYQGRAVF
-678 RPCGRCGRDDGQVAS
+678 D
-693 CPAGGHARQPSESAD
+693 
-708 HRRRRICGR
+708 
-717 YRHCCRY
+717 
-724 HRGHRRPRTGKTPL
+724 
-738 GAGSTGHAPPA
+738 AGSYT
-749 LRQDARG
+749 RG
-756 RDRSVRMQRPSHR
+756 LY
-769 IRSRRDEGNIPHAL
+769 SRGVE

>member
-76 AELIRMAASC
+76 AELIRLAASC
-86 GVDAFIVQDLGM
+86 GVDAFIVQDLGV

-118 IHSLEGVL
+118 IHSLEGVM

-260 TQADLQELETAFSR
+260 MPSDLQELETAFSR
-274 QGFTDGYFK
+274 QGFTDGYFR

-293 RQESEDTAD
+293 RQEGEDTAD

-309 TYEQGETQRIGV
+309 TYEQGEPQRIGV
-321 RFYAMIHRGQP
+321 RFYAMIRRGEP
-332 ARLAV
+332 AQLAV
-337 EDPDGNLCRTYG
+337 EDPNGNLCRTRG
-349 PVPEQAVYRSLTAQD
+349 PVPEQAVYRSLTPQD

-373 GTPYLCTS
+373 GTPYLCTA

-398 AMRRDAIAEL
+398 AMRRDVIAEL
-408 TAKRGRAE
+408 TAKRGRAA
-416 KPHLNAY
+416 PAHLNAY
-423 DEPPRYDGIS
+423 DEPPRYDGIA
-433 GEPQLTVAVRTADQI
+433 GEPQLTIAVRTAGQI

-460 YVPLSELVEHPELR
+460 YVPLSELAEHPDLP
-474 QRVGVET
+474 QRVSVET

-486 LPRVIWSGELV
+486 LPRVIWSGELAPV
-497 PIARQLRT
+497 ARQLRT
-505 VYDMG
+505 VYEMG

-578 VLIYGRLPLMLM
+578 LLIYGRLPLMLM
-590 ENCVI
+590 ENCVM
-595 KNRTGTCTCQTG
+595 KNRTGICACQTG

-641 DKKDAF
+641 DKKDAL

-658 FTTEI
+658 FTTENPGEI
-663 SPQAGTDEAYRPAVY
+663 DKVLMDYQGRAVF
-678 RPCGRCGRDDGQVAS
+678 D
-693 CPAGGHARQPSESAD
+693 
-708 HRRRRICGR
+708 
-717 YRHCCRY
+717 
-724 HRGHRRPRTGKTPL
+724 
-738 GAGSTGHAPPA
+738 AGSYT
-749 LRQDARG
+749 RG
-756 RDRSVRMQRPSHR
+756 LY
-769 IRSRRDEGNIPHAL
+769 SRGVE

>member
-30 TFNARMNARN
+30 TFNARINARN

-76 AELIRMAASC
+76 AELIRLAASC

-118 IHSLEGVL
+118 IHSLEGVM

-260 TQADLQELETAFSR
+260 TPSDLQELETAFSR
-274 QGFTDGYFK
+274 QGFTDGYFR

-293 RQESEDTAD
+293 RQEGEDTAD
-302 LFASARA
+302 LFTSARA
-309 TYEQGETQRIGV
+309 TYEQGEPQRIGV
-321 RFYAMIHRGQP
+321 RFYAMIRRGEP
-332 ARLAV
+332 AQLAV
-337 EDPDGNLCRTYG
+337 EDPDGNLCRTRG
-349 PVPEQAVYRSLTAQD
+349 PVPEQAVYRSLTPQD

-373 GTPYLCTS
+373 GTPYLCTA

-398 AMRRDAIAEL
+398 AMRRDVIAEL
-408 TAKRGRAE
+408 TAKRGRAA
-416 KPHLNAY
+416 PARLNAY
-423 DEPPRYDGIS
+423 DEPPRYDGIA
-433 GEPQLTVAVRTADQI
+433 GEPQLTIAVRTAGQI

-460 YVPLSELVEHPELR
+460 YVPLSELAEHPDLP
-474 QRVGVET
+474 QRVSVET

-486 LPRVIWSGELV
+486 LPRVIWSGELAPV
-497 PIARQLRT
+497 ARQLRM
-505 VYDMG
+505 VYEMG

-578 VLIYGRLPLMLM
+578 LLIYGRLPLMLM
-590 ENCVI
+590 ENCVM
-595 KNRTGTCTCQTG
+595 KNRTGICACQTG

-641 DKKDAF
+641 DKKDAL

-658 FTTEI
+658 FTTENPGEI
-663 SPQAGTDEAYRPAVY
+663 DKVLMDYQGRAVF
-678 RPCGRCGRDDGQVAS
+678 D
-693 CPAGGHARQPSESAD
+693 
-708 HRRRRICGR
+708 
-717 YRHCCRY
+717 
-724 HRGHRRPRTGKTPL
+724 
-738 GAGSTGHAPPA
+738 AGSYT
-749 LRQDARG
+749 RG
-756 RDRSVRMQRPSHR
+756 LY
-769 IRSRRDEGNIPHAL
+769 SRGVE

>member
-30 TFNARMNARN
+30 TFNARINARN

-76 AELIRMAASC
+76 AELIRLAASC
-86 GVDAFIVQDLGM
+86 GVDAFIVQDLGV

-118 IHSLEGVL
+118 IHSLEGVM

-217 AGELDELRRM
+217 VGELDELRRM

-260 TQADLQELETAFSR
+260 MPSDLQELETAFSR
-274 QGFTDGYFK
+274 QGFTDGYFR

-293 RQESEDTAD
+293 RQEGEDTAD

-309 TYEQGETQRIGV
+309 TYEQGEPQRIGV
-321 RFYAMIHRGQP
+321 RFYAMIRRGEP
-332 ARLAV
+332 AQLAV
-337 EDPDGNLCRTYG
+337 EDPDGNLCRARG
-349 PVPEQAVYRSLTAQD
+349 PVPEQAVYRSLTPQD

-373 GTPYLCTS
+373 GTPYLCTA

-398 AMRRDAIAEL
+398 AMRRDVIAEL
-408 TAKRGRAE
+408 TAKRGRAA
-416 KPHLNAY
+416 PARLNAY
-423 DEPPRYDGIS
+423 DEPPRYDGIA
-433 GEPQLTVAVRTADQI
+433 GEPQLTIAVRTAGQI

-505 VYDMG
+505 VYEMG

-578 VLIYGRLPLMLM
+578 LLIYGRLPLMLM
-590 ENCVI
+590 ENCVM
-595 KNRTGTCTCQTG
+595 KNRTGICACQTG

-620 IVKDPGT
+620 VVKDPGT

-641 DKKDAF
+641 DKKDAL

-658 FTTEI
+658 FTTENPGEI
-663 SPQAGTDEAYRPAVY
+663 DKVLMDYQGRAVF
-678 RPCGRCGRDDGQVAS
+678 D
-693 CPAGGHARQPSESAD
+693 
-708 HRRRRICGR
+708 
-717 YRHCCRY
+717 
-724 HRGHRRPRTGKTPL
+724 
-738 GAGSTGHAPPA
+738 AGSYT
-749 LRQDARG
+749 RG
-756 RDRSVRMQRPSHR
+756 LY
-769 IRSRRDEGNIPHAL
+769 SRGVE

>member
-76 AELIRMAASC
+76 AELIRLAASC
-86 GVDAFIVQDLGM
+86 GVDAFIVQDLGV

-118 IHSLEGVL
+118 IHSLEGVM

-151 KKSPVEIEVFV
+151 KRSPVEIEVFV

-260 TQADLQELETAFSR
+260 TPFDLQELETAFSR
-274 QGFTDGYFK
+274 QGFTDGYFR

-293 RQESEDTAD
+293 RQEGEDTAD

-309 TYEQGETQRIGV
+309 TYEQGEPQRIGV
-321 RFYAMIHRGQP
+321 RFYAMIRRGEP
-332 ARLAV
+332 AQLAV
-337 EDPDGNLCRTYG
+337 EDPDGNLCRTRG
-349 PVPEQAVYRSLTAQD
+349 PVPEQAVYRSLTPQD

-373 GTPYLCTS
+373 GTPYLCTA

-398 AMRRDAIAEL
+398 AMRRDVIAEL
-408 TAKRGRAE
+408 TAKRGRAA
-416 KPHLNAY
+416 PARLNAY
-423 DEPPRYDGIS
+423 DEPPRYDGIA
-433 GEPQLTVAVRTADQI
+433 GEPQLTIAVRTAGQI

-460 YVPLSELVEHPELR
+460 YVPLSELAEHPDLP
-474 QRVGVET
+474 QRVSVET

-486 LPRVIWSGELV
+486 LPRVIWSGELAPV
-497 PIARQLRT
+497 ARQLRT
-505 VYDMG
+505 VYEMG

-578 VLIYGRLPLMLM
+578 LLIYGRLPLMLM
-590 ENCVI
+590 ENCVM
-595 KNRTGTCTCQTG
+595 KNRTGICACQTG

-641 DKKDAF
+641 DKKDAL

-658 FTTEI
+658 FTTENPGEI
-663 SPQAGTDEAYRPAVY
+663 DKVLMDYQGRAVF
-678 RPCGRCGRDDGQVAS
+678 D
-693 CPAGGHARQPSESAD
+693 
-708 HRRRRICGR
+708 
-717 YRHCCRY
+717 
-724 HRGHRRPRTGKTPL
+724 
-738 GAGSTGHAPPA
+738 AGSYT
-749 LRQDARG
+749 RG
-756 RDRSVRMQRPSHR
+756 LY
-769 IRSRRDEGNIPHAL
+769 SRGVE

>member
-30 TFNARMNARN
+30 TFNARINARN

-76 AELIRMAASC
+76 AELIRLAASC
-86 GVDAFIVQDLGM
+86 GVDAFIVQDLGV

-151 KKSPVEIEVFV
+151 KRSPVEIEVFV

-260 TQADLQELETAFSR
+260 TPSDLQELETAFSR
-274 QGFTDGYFK
+274 QGFTDGYFR

-293 RQESEDTAD
+293 RQEGEDTAD

-309 TYEQGETQRIGV
+309 TYEQGEPQRIGV
-321 RFYAMIHRGQP
+321 RFYAMIRRGEP
-332 ARLAV
+332 AQLAV
-337 EDPDGNLCRTYG
+337 EDPDGNLCRTRG
-349 PVPEQAVYRSLTAQD
+349 PVPEQAVYRSLTPQD

-373 GTPYLCTS
+373 GTPYLCTA

-398 AMRRDAIAEL
+398 AMRRDVIAEL
-408 TAKRGRAE
+408 TAKRGRAA
-416 KPHLNAY
+416 PARLNAY
-423 DEPPRYDGIS
+423 DEPPRYDGIA
-433 GEPQLTVAVRTADQI
+433 GEPQLTIAVRTAGQI

-460 YVPLSELVEHPELR
+460 YVPLSELAEHPDLP
-474 QRVGVET
+474 QRVSVET

-486 LPRVIWSGELV
+486 LPRVIWSGELAPV
-497 PIARQLRT
+497 ARQLRT
-505 VYDMG
+505 VYEMG

-578 VLIYGRLPLMLM
+578 LLIYGRLPLMLM
-590 ENCVI
+590 ENCVM
-595 KNRTGTCTCQTG
+595 KNRTGICACQTG

-641 DKKDAF
+641 DKKDAL

-658 FTTEI
+658 FTTENPGEI
-663 SPQAGTDEAYRPAVY
+663 DKVLMDYQGRAVF
-678 RPCGRCGRDDGQVAS
+678 D
-693 CPAGGHARQPSESAD
+693 
-708 HRRRRICGR
+708 
-717 YRHCCRY
+717 
-724 HRGHRRPRTGKTPL
+724 
-738 GAGSTGHAPPA
+738 AGSYT
-749 LRQDARG
+749 RG
-756 RDRSVRMQRPSHR
+756 LY
-769 IRSRRDEGNIPHAL
+769 SRGVE

>member
-76 AELIRMAASC
+76 AELIRLSASC
-86 GVDAFIVQDLGM
+86 GVDAFIVQDLGV

-118 IHSLEGVL
+118 IHSLEGVM

-260 TQADLQELETAFSR
+260 MPSDLQELETAFSR
-274 QGFTDGYFK
+274 QGFTDGYFR

-293 RQESEDTAD
+293 RQEGEDTAD

-309 TYEQGETQRIGV
+309 TYEQGEPQRIGV
-321 RFYAMIHRGQP
+321 RFYAMIRRGEP
-332 ARLAV
+332 AQLAV
-337 EDPDGNLCRTYG
+337 EDPDGNLCRTRG
-349 PVPEQAVYRSLTAQD
+349 PVPEQAVYRSLTPQD

-373 GTPYLCTS
+373 GTPYLCTA

-398 AMRRDAIAEL
+398 AMRRDVIAEL
-408 TAKRGRAE
+408 TAKRGRAA
-416 KPHLNAY
+416 PARLNAY
-423 DEPPRYDGIS
+423 DEPPRYDGIA
-433 GEPQLTVAVRTADQI
+433 GEPQLTIAVRTAGQI

-460 YVPLSELVEHPELR
+460 YVPLSELAEHPDLP
-474 QRVGVET
+474 QRVSVET

-486 LPRVIWSGELV
+486 LPRVIWSGELAPV
-497 PIARQLRT
+497 ARQLRT
-505 VYDMG
+505 VYEMG

-578 VLIYGRLPLMLM
+578 LLIYGRLPLMLM
-590 ENCVI
+590 ENCVM
-595 KNRTGTCTCQTG
+595 KNRTGICACQTG

-641 DKKDAF
+641 DKKDAL

-658 FTTEI
+658 FTTENPGEI
-663 SPQAGTDEAYRPAVY
+663 DKVLMDYQGRAVF
-678 RPCGRCGRDDGQVAS
+678 D
-693 CPAGGHARQPSESAD
+693 
-708 HRRRRICGR
+708 
-717 YRHCCRY
+717 
-724 HRGHRRPRTGKTPL
+724 
-738 GAGSTGHAPPA
+738 AGSYT
-749 LRQDARG
+749 RG
-756 RDRSVRMQRPSHR
+756 LY
-769 IRSRRDEGNIPHAL
+769 SRGVE